1 MEWLVGLLVLLGLG
15 ALAGLVWLHLG
26 RAPVALPDHSPR
38 RAASA
43 QPGLGMPPAELSI
56 TIGYLRRRASHYR
69 DMAVK
74 VDDAVAGARE
84 WSEVKPF
91 AKDGIATSAIVC
103 GVQPPLRCTIRT
115 GRIWP

>member
-74 VDDAVAGARE
+74 VDDAVAGARCWDLARLFDRAAE
-84 WSEVKPF
+84 ALENMPE
-91 AKDGIATSAIVC
+91 DN
-103 GVQPPLRCTIRT
+103 PPNRK
-115 GRIWP
+115 G